1 MYFKT
6 SCKLNATG
14 QRWVNDFV
22 KAPFDGAVN
31 QSFNNTTCVPA
42 VKQIFANISE
52 VECQL
57 QYNSGEKQM
66 VLTQKDVFQNQIKQS
81 WIKKLMQVKEGNI
94 DPENLG
100 ESREH
105 RNVKLMLRDLDELKV
120 GKNVFFANMVFFTK
134 LSETINDQYCHKS
147 SSC

>member
-1 MYFKT
+1 MITFQTTFIIPATSTFRQAIISHMYFKT

-31 QSFNNTTCVPA
+31 QSFNNKTFIPA

-57 QYNSGEKQM
+57 QYNSGEK
-66 VLTQKDVFQNQIKQS
+66 
-81 WIKKLMQVKEGNI
+81 
-94 DPENLG
+94 
-100 ESREH
+100 
-105 RNVKLMLRDLDELKV
+105 
-120 GKNVFFANMVFFTK
+120 
-134 LSETINDQYCHKS
+134 
-147 SSC
+147 